1 MLVYQGVLHSIG
13 ALEGIRASAYEF
25 EHVILS
31 LRGMSNV
38 DVSGAQAML
47 ELCEDLVKK
56 GKTVAFCGMAE
67 PVRMYF
73 DRAGITELL
82 GEEAYYWSADRAILD
97 LMKYSI

>member
-1 MLVYQGVLHSIG
+1 MQSKGLKRVFST
-13 ALEGIRASAYEF
+13 
-25 EHVILS
+25 
-31 LRGMSNV
+31 NV
-38 DVSGAQAML
+38 DVSGAQTML

-73 DRAGITELL
+73 DRAGITDLL

-97 LMKYSI
+97 LMKYGA